1 MGWGKVMMELW
12 DLVGLLELLGLAHFN
27 FRIIP
32 KNLKGPFMDRCME
45 TFRGVWKHLVP
56 PY

>member
-1 MGWGKVMMELW
+1 MMGLR

-32 KNLKGPFMDRCME
+32 KNLKGPFMDRCMA
-45 TFRGVWKHLVP
+45 TFRVWKHLVP